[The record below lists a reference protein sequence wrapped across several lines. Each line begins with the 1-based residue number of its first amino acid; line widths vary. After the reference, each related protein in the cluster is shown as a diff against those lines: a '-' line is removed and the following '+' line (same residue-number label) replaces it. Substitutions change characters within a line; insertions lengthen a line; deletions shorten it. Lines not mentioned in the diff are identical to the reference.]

1 MADHFSS
8 FDSDRIV
15 GAIAAAEKKSSGEI
29 RVHVTRRVPE
39 NLEERALRRF
49 ELLGMTKTAG
59 RNGVLVYIAPR
70 ARKFRV
76 LGDVAIHEKCGP
88 GFWQEVAEG
97 MEESFR
103 LGEFTEGVVRCVER
117 IGDVLARHFPRLA
130 EDRDELPDTID
141 EEAETDPPK

>member
-1 MADHFSS
+1 MTNYFSQ

-15 GAIAAAEKKSSGEI
+15 AAIAEAEKKSSGEV
-29 RVHVTRRVPE
+29 RVHVTRRIPE

-59 RNGVLVYIAPR
+59 RNGVLIYIAPR
-70 ARKFRV
+70 AHKFRI

-88 GFWQEVAEG
+88 EFWQEVAHG

-103 LGEFTEGVVRCVER
+103 RGEFTEGVVRCVER
-117 IGDVLARHFPRLA
+117 VGEVLARYFPRLSK
-130 EDRDELPDTID
+130 DRDELSNAID
-141 EEAETDPPK
+141 EEPETDHPK